1 MKKVAR
7 ISKTLWQKLKEKFRT
22 LKIFIS
28 WWSEDDND
36 ADSQELERTAI
47 KLEQRAQV

>member
-7 ISKTLWQKLKEKFRT
+7 ISKTLWQKLKEKSLT

-28 WWSEDDND
+28 WWSEDND